1 LNVEDRFILLNS
13 GSASGDVGII
23 FGGSD
28 GVANVGS
35 GIFWDSPSNV
45 FGFADG
51 ITSTATTATHDAKI
65 GAITTSTAAPTAAP
79 TFQGVGS
86 IHVKTD
92 SEDVYIYTAD

>member
-1 LNVEDRFILLNS
+1 MNVEDRFILLNS
-13 GSASGDVGII
+13 GSNSGDVGII

-28 GVANVGS
+28 GVANQGS

-51 ITSTATTATHDAKI
+51 IGTADTTATHDAKI
-65 GAITTSTAAPTAAP
+65 GAITTATAAPSSAP

-92 SEDVYIYTAD
+92 TEDVYIYTAD